1 MKIQFSQFSKM
12 LLAFPFLL
20 GACSEPAEEAGI
32 EDLLC
37 ETELSALDIGEDYFE
52 IRKNPLVM
60 AGALVHANRFEAG
73 SDLDYGEGCLL
84 AQVDFEDG
92 DRLYIY
98 DFKMAEGEFSS
109 RYQFIMES
117 HLESENFIALNSFN
131 DIDAIA
137 HELDYAPEELR
148 VYHLDEF
155 ADGEIRIY
163 NFFAGEP
170 SVNEL
175 MAAVST
181 ILSRTTVPLVTVVL
195 GEQFEIILSEEFFDE
210 E

>member
-1 MKIQFSQFSKM
+1 MKFQFSQFSKI

-20 GACSEPAEEAGI
+20 GACSEPAGEVGI

-37 ETELSALDIGEDYFE
+37 EAELSALDVGEDYFE
-52 IRKNPLVM
+52 IRENPLVM

-73 SDLDYGEGCLL
+73 SELDLGEGCIL

-92 DRLYIY
+92 DKLYIY
-98 DFKMAEGEFSS
+98 DFKLGEGAFSS
-109 RYQFIMES
+109 RYQFI
-117 HLESENFIALNSFN
+117 LESQLGGSEFIALNSFD

-148 VYHLDEF
+148 VYHLEEF
-155 ADGEIRIY
+155 VDDEIRIY

-170 SVNEL
+170 SVSEL
-175 MAAVST
+175 MEAVST
-181 ILSRTTVPLVTVVL
+181 ILSRTTDPMVTVVL
-195 GEQFEIILSEEFFDE
+195 GEEFQIILSEEFFE
-210 E
+210 EE